1 MTRTTQGSAWNEAQ
15 RRSDIE
21 TADWFILAASHRL
34 QQTSGEMTFLSY
46 AINQFVDS
54 FALQLA
60 MLQQHVR
67 ATSTRR
73 RREMPDHEA
82 LVERIQIM
90 RTLNRVLDRA
100 SRRLE
105 EQAQIMEQLAA
116 SAVRPADREQQE
128 PQDC

>member
-34 QQTSGEMTFLSY
+34 QQTSGEMAFHSY

-73 RREMPDHEA
+73 RREAPDHEA

-90 RTLNRVLDRA
+90 LALNRVLDRA

-105 EQAQIMEQLAA
+105 EQAQIMEQLADT
-116 SAVRPADREQQE
+116 AVRQADREQQE
-128 PQDC
+128 PQDH

>member
-15 RRSDIE
+15 RRSDLEI
-21 TADWFILAASHRL
+21 ADWFILAASHRL
-34 QQTSGEMTFLSY
+34 QQASGEMAFLSY

-90 RTLNRVLDRA
+90 LTLNRVLDRA

-105 EQAQIMEQLAA
+105 EQAQIMEQLADT
-116 SAVRPADREQQE
+116 AVRQADREQQE
-128 PQDC
+128 PQDH